1 MMEVAKLLGNSSDRP
16 LDLIRLAR
24 EGVDKGAMLQV
35 QEYLGLSQKEL
46 AQLLHLTPRTLQRMQ
61 DDDKLPSAAS
71 GQLLELARVY
81 SQATEA
87 LGTNTLARQWLRQP
101 LTALDG
107 NNPLQLLDTPV
118 GIQWVKTV
126 LGRLTYGVY
135 S

>member
-1 MMEVAKLLGNSSDRP
+1 MEVAKLLGNSSDRP

-61 DDDKLPSAAS
+61 DNDKLPSAAS

>member
-1 MMEVAKLLGNSSDRP
+1 MEVAKLLGNLSDRP

-24 EGVDKGAMLQV
+24 EGVDKATMLQV

-46 AQLLHLTPRTLQRMQ
+46 AQLLHITPRTLQRMQ
-61 DDDKLPSAAS
+61 EDDKLPSAAS

-87 LGTNTLARQWLRQP
+87 LGTNTLARQWLRQS

-107 NNPLQLLDTPV
+107 NSPLQLLDTPV

>member
-1 MMEVAKLLGNSSDRP
+1 MEIAKLLGNSSDRP

>member
-61 DDDKLPSAAS
+61 DNDKLPSAAS

>member
-1 MMEVAKLLGNSSDRP
+1 MEIAKLLGNSSNRP

>member
-1 MMEVAKLLGNSSDRP
+1 MEVAKLLGNSSDRP

-24 EGVDKGAMLQV
+24 EGVDKATMLQV